1 MPKIHVRLFQLRG
14 VGLIIPHPTG
24 VVYQNQVA
32 GMLCRQYWLEGVFV
46 PVDWDDAADA
56 IEDTF
61 VGGDSLSTEDADRI
75 DAKLAPHSAKV
86 NRAKLGES
94 CEAWVWLSL
103 EKGVRLVEGLEPAE
117 AVLTW
122 PNSD

>member
-1 MPKIHVRLFQLRG
+1 MAKIRVLLYGLRG
-14 VGLIIPHPTG
+14 CGLIIPFPTG

-32 GMLCRQYWLEGVFV
+32 GMLCRHYWLEGVFV

-56 IEDTF
+56 MEDTF
-61 VGGDSLSTEDADRI
+61 AGGDSLSPEDADRI
-75 DAKLAPHSAKV
+75 DAKLAPHNARV
-86 NRAKLGES
+86 NRSKLGES
-94 CEAWVWLSL
+94 CEAWVWLTL
-103 EKGVRLVEGLEPAE
+103 EKGVRLVDGLEPAE